1 MCPIIALFETIIFII
16 NNMVKQFFLA
26 DKAYTAPVC
35 DLLDAALEENFCVS
49 GNGSITDATEEDW
62 GNF

>member
-1 MCPIIALFETIIFII
+1 MVITAIIAFVFLF
-16 NNMVKQFFLA
+16 NNMVKHFFNA
-26 DKAYTAPVC
+26 DKAYIAPVC

-49 GNGSITDATEEDW
+49 GNGSIMDATEEDW